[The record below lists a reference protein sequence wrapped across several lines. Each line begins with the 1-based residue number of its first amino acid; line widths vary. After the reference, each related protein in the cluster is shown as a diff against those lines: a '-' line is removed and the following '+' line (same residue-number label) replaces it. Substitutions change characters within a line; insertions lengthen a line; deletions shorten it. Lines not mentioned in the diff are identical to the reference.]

1 MRQAEVLELFFLI
14 RCSFSVCVF
23 FGILLRSFYVLYF
36 YISIMYLNTV
46 LVLPSCIINR

>member
-23 FGILLRSFYVLYF
+23 FGILLRSFYVLFF
-36 YISIMYLNTV
+36 YVSIMYLITV
-46 LVLPSCIINR
+46 LVLPTGVINR